1 MATQQEISP
10 EGAPP
15 PGGPYSHGIRV
26 GDTLWTAGQ
35 APFDANGDLIG
46 DDVVAQTEAVFD
58 NLERVLAAGGA
69 KLSDVVKVTAHLQD
83 LHGDFAAYNEVYARR
98 FGGHRPVRTT
108 VGSTLGG
115 FLVEIDAVAVIGSGS

>member
-1 MATQQEISP
+1 MSQEKLHP

-15 PGGPYSHGIRV
+15 PSAPYTPAIRV
-26 GDTLWTAGQ
+26 GDTLWTSGQ
-35 APFDANGDLIG
+35 APFNDSGELEG
-46 DDVVAQTEAVFD
+46 DDVAAQTELVFD

-69 KLSDVVKVTAHLQD
+69 TLADVVKITAHLQD

-98 FGGHRPVRTT
+98 FGDHRPCRTT

-115 FLVEIDAVAVIGSGS
+115 FLVEIDAVAVVGSGA

>member
-1 MATQQEISP
+1 MQQQVLHP

-15 PGGPYSHGIRV
+15 PTAPYSPGIRV
-26 GDTLWTAGQ
+26 GDTVWTAGQ
-35 APFDANGDLIG
+35 APL
-46 DDVVAQTEAVFD
+46 DDNNEIRGTTVAEQTEIVFD

-69 KLSDVVKVTAHLQD
+69 TLRDVVKVTAHLQD

-98 FGGHRPVRTT
+98 FGDHRPTRTT

-115 FLVEIDAVAVIGSGS
+115 FLVEIDAIAVVGSGG

>member
-1 MATQQEISP
+1 MKQQLLHP

-15 PGGPYSHGIRV
+15 PSAPYTPAIRV

-35 APFDANGDLIG
+35 APFDESNQIKGTTVAEQT
-46 DDVVAQTEAVFD
+46 DVVFD

-69 KLSDVVKVTAHLQD
+69 TLRDVVKITAHLQD
-83 LHGDFAAYNEVYARR
+83 LHEDFDAYNEVYARR
-98 FGGHRPVRTT
+98 FGDHRPCRTT

-115 FLVEIDAVAVIGSGS
+115 FLVEIDAVAVVGSGS